1 MNMPILKTVSEKKA
15 KGKVKKVFD
24 TIKKTRKINT
34 VPNFWK
40 TIAAD
45 PDTLERTWN
54 SLQQVMKK
62 GSLDPLTKELIYV
75 AVSMT
80 NSCEYCIRSHSLAA
94 KKKGMTDKML
104 KELIA
109 IVGMANETNRLVES
123 YQVEVDKLL
132 KHMKYQDTRSEGIF
146 EVLISIHKYIP
157 EYTKYKESDL
167 VTGNEKII
175 IATIHK
181 AKGLEF
187 ENVIIPWA
195 WLWISIGYLHGY
207 R

>member
-15 KGKVKKVFD
+15 KGKVKKIFD

-104 KELIA
+104 KELISVVA
-109 IVGMANETNRLVES
+109 MANETNRLVES
-123 YQVEVDKLL
+123 YQVEVDKFL
-132 KHMKYQDTRSEGIF
+132 K
-146 EVLISIHKYIP
+146 
-157 EYTKYKESDL
+157 
-167 VTGNEKII
+167 
-175 IATIHK
+175 
-181 AKGLEF
+181 
-187 ENVIIPWA
+187 
-195 WLWISIGYLHGY
+195 
-207 R
+207 